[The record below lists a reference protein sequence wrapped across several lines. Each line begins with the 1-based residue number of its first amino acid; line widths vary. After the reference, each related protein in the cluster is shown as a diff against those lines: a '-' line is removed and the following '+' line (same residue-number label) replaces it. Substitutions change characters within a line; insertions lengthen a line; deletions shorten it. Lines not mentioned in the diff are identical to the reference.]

1 MTDNQQQRGIANYT
15 VLCQYIATT
24 CPDEIREGDNAAGVA
39 IRWHKQLI
47 TLRDRL
53 VELESAKAD
62 YEIDTEW
69 RDRLDQCERILEM
82 VDELPDRAEDFA
94 ISVGEKVRDM
104 AKWIE
109 ERTVVTDKQK
119 EALDNMQRGCERW
132 LKRD

>member
-15 VLCQYIATT
+15 ALCQYIATT

-82 VDELPDRAEDFA
+82 VDELPERAEDFA

-109 ERTVVTDKQK
+109 ERTVVTEKQK